1 MLEKELNSLLQT
13 LISKNYFQ
21 GIQWS
26 IQRDNLNYKG
36 KVGFMDLDKKKPI
49 HDDTIYR
56 IWSMTKPIIAFATM
70 ILMEKKKNFFR

>member
-49 HDDTIYR
+49 HALSPKY
-56 IWSMTKPIIAFATM
+56 AC
-70 ILMEKKKNFFR
+70 

>member
-36 KVGFMDLDKKKPI
+36 KVGFIYDDYDYIVNII
-49 HDDTIYR
+49 HEWQNI
-56 IWSMTKPIIAFATM
+56 
-70 ILMEKKKNFFR
+70 N